1 MKKSIL
7 LPALLLA
14 ALSTEAQ
21 RFQRYYTPTLANPGA
36 EELRSGTD
44 NSLIPGTAA
53 VGAFQPSVG
62 FRSAR
67 FVRLNDDG
75 SPAVNLS
82 IQVRATAAAPVE
94 FCEANSVT
102 ERLLPTSTIP
112 QNYAVVGR
120 VGSGGSTD
128 ALFFSANSGGAISA
142 VRRLN
147 FGASSVDEARC
158 VRNAPN
164 NPDRFLICGNTVQA
178 ATPTFSNV
186 FLSMVSGTGGM
197 SYSRAFRITTA
208 NNLRISVTGVSMAT
222 DAANRIVWVVGKG
235 TSISGTVTTNYGML
249 MKFDETTGNLL
260 ATYSYSPTNV
270 FATRIQE
277 FKSIIRLS
285 TGEFMI
291 LGSVSALPGTGLGAG
306 VSGDILMKMNLAGA
320 APVNVFQRVYNFNM
334 GAAGTAAQ
342 IKGNEVIEFPNTFGS
357 PMYAVCGSFAF
368 NGNKAT
374 YMVDNLGTPVS
385 ANLYETIVTGNLFS
399 IVRSND
405 AFLASNLVSFGSGI
419 NGLNNRSYATKMDMG
434 LGTITTP
441 SCPMSPLSKYD
452 QPVVANS
459 TLCRQAGYTG
469 TITTNQ
475 AQTSSHLNALC
486 ALEGVV
492 VGGREAVSS
501 EEEINQPDF
510 KRLSMYPNPS
520 NGSETLTLEINT
532 LLNEAQVEVIDMM
545 GRKILS
551 ETKTFEAGNA
561 SITLAINNLQKGNF
575 LIRVVNAEGIRIQRF
590 SKN

>member
-21 RFQRYYTPTLANPGA
+21 RFQRYFTPTTVNPGS

-44 NSLIPGTAA
+44 NSLMPGTAA
-53 VGAFQPSVG
+53 VGAFQPTAG
-62 FRSAR
+62 FSSAR

-82 IQVRATAAAPVE
+82 IQVKATAAAPVE
-94 FCEANSVT
+94 VCQANSIT
-102 ERLLPTSTIP
+102 ERLLPTSIIP
-112 QNYAVVGR
+112 QNYAVAGR
-120 VGSGGSTD
+120 VGSGASTD

-147 FGASSVDEARC
+147 FGVNSQDQAFC

-164 NPDRFLICGNTVQA
+164 NPDRFLICGNTVEA
-178 ATPTFSNV
+178 AAPNNSNV
-186 FLSMVSGTGGM
+186 FLSMVSGTGAL
-197 SYSRAFRITTA
+197 SYSRAFRITGA
-208 NNLRISVTGVSMAT
+208 NNLRISVAGVSMAT

-235 TSISGTVTTNYGML
+235 TSVSGGIATNYGML

-260 ATYSYSPTNV
+260 ATYSYSATNL
-270 FATRIQE
+270 AASRIRE

-291 LGSVSALPGTGLGAG
+291 LGSVTALGGTGLGSG
-306 VSGDILMKMNLAGA
+306 ISGDILMKMNLSGA
-320 APVNVFQRVYNFNM
+320 APVNVFQRMYNFNM

-342 IKGNEVIEFPNTFGS
+342 INGNEVIELPSTVGS
-357 PMYAVCGSFAF
+357 PMYAVCGSFGF

-374 YMVDNLGTPVS
+374 YMVDNLGNPVS

-405 AFLASNLVSFGSGI
+405 AVLSNNLVAFGSGKS
-419 NGLNNRSYATKMDMG
+419 GLNNRSYATKMDMG
-434 LGTITTP
+434 LGTITTT
-441 SCPMSPLSKYD
+441 SCPMTSINKYN
-452 QPVVANS
+452 QIVVANFS
-459 TLCRQAGYTG
+459 PCNQAGYTG
-469 TITTNQ
+469 TITSNV
-475 AQTSSHLNALC
+475 AQTSSHLSALC
-486 ALEGVV
+486 ALDVAAG
-492 VGGREAVSS
+492 GGREAVSS

-575 LIRVVNAEGIRIQRF
+575 LIRVVNAEGIRVQRF
-590 SKN
+590 SKD